1 MSQQGENPMAPDP
14 PAGRRRIERRLAA
27 ILGADVKGYSLL
39 MAGNEEQTHRRVGA
53 AMDRLVRQVEK
64 SHGRVFSVAG
74 DGMMAEFPSAVE
86 ALKCALRIQADAAKR
101 NARLPEKRE
110 IEYRIGIN
118 SGEVVVQQ
126 GRAGGHAVNIAAR
139 LEQIADPGGIFISNA
154 VFEQVAHV
162 VTTSYDEI
170 GERHLKNIGKPIHVY
185 RIAPEICRSWSGMPA
200 LRRHEA
206 HAADQTSGDY
216 RASLAVLP
224 FRTLQEDQSDAYFAE
239 GMVDD
244 IIRLLGGL
252 KELIVISRS
261 STLGFAR
268 SPLDLRRIGHEL
280 DVRYVLH
287 GSIRRSEKTLR
298 IAVELSEAET
308 GHVIWADRF
317 DGELSDL
324 FELQDRIAIRVV
336 TAIAPQVREQELTR
350 AMRKHPASMTA
361 YDLTLQALEQI
372 HRMDRESLLRGRE
385 LLVQALAH
393 DPTYAPAHSYSAYL
407 HCLWVG
413 QGLSTDVEA
422 VFALA
427 ARAAEMAIEHD
438 RNDAMAL
445 AIYGHTR
452 SFLRRDYDTA
462 MVFLNRA
469 IDAGPSCAR
478 AWGLNSL
485 TCQYL
490 GDTRNAVPRAEQSL
504 RLSPIGPDAFWHEH
518 VLSQAHYVGGNY
530 ADAVSWGRLSA
541 AHNGGNLSNLRTLIS
556 SLVAVGQME
565 QAREVARRVLRLDP
579 EFHLAEFRARTP
591 LSGDLRDTFVER
603 LRKAGLP
610 D

>member
-1 MSQQGENPMAPDP
+1 MSQEGDTPIATGP
-14 PAGRRRIERRLAA
+14 PTRRQRLERRLAA
-27 ILGADVKGYSLL
+27 ILGADIKGYSLL

-170 GERHLKNIGKPIHVY
+170 GERRLKNIGKPIHVY
-185 RIAPEICRSWSGMPA
+185 RIAPEVCRSWSGMPA
-200 LRRHEA
+200 LRRQEVR
-206 HAADQTSGDY
+206 AADETSGDY

-224 FRTLQEDQSDAYFAE
+224 LRTLQEDQSDTYFAE
-239 GMVDD
+239 GMADD

-252 KELIVISRS
+252 KELLVISRS

-268 SPLDLRRIGHEL
+268 SALDLRRIGHEL

-308 GHVIWADRF
+308 GHVIWANRF

-324 FELQDRIAIRVV
+324 FELQDRIAMRVV

-350 AMRKHPASMTA
+350 SMRKHPASMTA
-361 YDLTLQALEQI
+361 YDLTLQAQEQI
-372 HRMDRESLLRGRE
+372 YRMNRESLLRGRE
-385 LLVQALAH
+385 LLGQAIAH
-393 DPTYAPAHSYSAYL
+393 DPTYAPAYSYSAYAQI
-407 HCLWVG
+407 LWVG
-413 QGLSTDVEA
+413 QGLSQDIDA
-422 VFALA
+422 VYALA
-427 ARAAEMAIEHD
+427 ARAAEAAIEHD

-445 AIYGHTR
+445 AIYGHTQ
-452 SFLRRDYDTA
+452 SFLRKDYETA
-462 MVFLNRA
+462 MVFLDRA
-469 IDAGPSCAR
+469 IAAGPSCAW
-478 AWGLNSL
+478 AWSLNSF

-490 GDTRNAVPRAEQSL
+490 GDTRNAVPRAEQAV

-518 VLSQAHYVGGNY
+518 ALSQAHYVSGNY
-530 ADAVSWGRLSA
+530 DDAVSWARMSA
-541 AHNGGNLSNLRTLIS
+541 AHNSGNLSNLRALIC

-565 QAREVARRVLRLDP
+565 QAREMAGRMLRTDP
-579 EFHLAEFRARTP
+579 EFHLGRFRARTP
-591 LSGDLRDTFVER
+591 LRGEIRDRFAEH